1 MGGVRAAAM
10 LQGQSLIKEFIGN
23 QGLISLHGE
32 TGSQVFLL

>member
-23 QGLISLHGE
+23 QGFW
-32 TGSQVFLL
+32 TDQFAW